1 MLISWRQFLFSSFY
15 FTPKLLTSQNHSGIF
30 NFSQKVTQRDPKPQ
44 PKKMEP
50 QITQIT
56 QINKKFLRGG

>member
-1 MLISWRQFLFSSFY
+1 M
-15 FTPKLLTSQNHSGIF
+15 
-30 NFSQKVTQRDPKPQ
+30 TQIQRGKPQ

-56 QINKKFLRGG
+56 QINEKLLRGVQGGSFLEKRPPGRRRQR